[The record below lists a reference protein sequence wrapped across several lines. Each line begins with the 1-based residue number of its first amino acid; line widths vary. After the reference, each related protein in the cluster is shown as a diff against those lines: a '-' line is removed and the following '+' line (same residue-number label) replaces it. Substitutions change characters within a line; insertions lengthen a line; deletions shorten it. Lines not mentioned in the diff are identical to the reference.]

1 MTVSG
6 YAKVNLTLEVF
17 GKRPDGY
24 HALRSVV
31 MPISLADTLEI
42 EATDDGTISSDTGY
56 DDDLCVKAARVLKSS
71 VPSATSS
78 SVSSLPSSLGA
89 SIHVTKRIPAGG
101 GLGGGSADAAAVLR
115 ALNELWALDLSREEL
130 AEIGAQVGS
139 DVPALVLGAPVLME
153 GRGERV
159 KDLRLET
166 GDLNLVLV
174 NPGVHSSTKD
184 VYAAF
189 AERASCPFTP
199 SPSAAFAERASCP
212 FVPSPSAAFV
222 ERASCPFAGSPTAKM
237 ADALRSGDL
246 SAIAAAAMNDLQAPA
261 VKLHPEI
268 ADALTSL
275 RTTGATGVTM
285 TGSGSC
291 VFGFVPD
298 AATAEKVSAELNL
311 RGYQAWPLHAISLA
325 GTQTETQDRN

>member
-1 MTVSG
+1 MKIEAC
-6 YAKVNLTLEVF
+6 AKVNFTLDVY
-17 GKRPDGY
+17 GTRPDGY

-42 EATDDGTISSDTGY
+42 EAAADGSITSDTGY

-71 VPSATSS
+71 V
-78 SVSSLPSSLGA
+78 SSLPSSLGA
-89 SIHVTKRIPAGG
+89 TIHVTKRIPAGG

-115 ALNELWALDLSREEL
+115 ALNELWELELPLPEL

-139 DVPALVLGAPVLME
+139 DVPALVLGGAVLME

-159 KDLRLET
+159 QDLRLKT

-174 NPGVHSSTKD
+174 NPGVASSTKD
-184 VYAAF
+184 VYATCGAREKD
-189 AERASCPFTP
+189 AP
-199 SPSAAFAERASCP
+199 SPTDAMIAALKTGELAQ
-212 FVPSPSAAFV
+212 
-222 ERASCPFAGSPTAKM
+222 
-237 ADALRSGDL
+237 
-246 SAIAAAAMNDLQAPA
+246 IAAATSNDLQDPA

-275 RTTGATGVTM
+275 RTAGATGVTM
-285 TGSGSC
+285 SGSGSC

-298 AATAEKVSAELNL
+298 AATAERISAELNFK
-311 RGYQAWPLHAISLA
+311 GYQTWPVLAIPNSS
-325 GTQTETQDRN
+325 N